1 MNRVQSNSQAKGLAL
16 GLTLAMALGLCVS
29 PDALAKKHY
38 TITSRITALEHRI
51 NAGQKANELTL
62 KEANSLRDDI
72 SDVNGKIAKYKSKN
86 GGKLSYK
93 DENTVEKKLN
103 DVSIAL
109 QKKELAKRAARPNE

>member
-1 MNRVQSNSQAKGLAL
+1 MNFVRNRLRANAITAGLTMALAL
-16 GLTLAMALGLCVS
+16 GLVAS

-38 TITSRITALEHRI
+38 TITERITALEHRV

-72 SDVNGKIAKYKSKN
+72 SDINSKIAKYKSKN

-93 DENTVEKKLN
+93 DENSVEKKLN
-103 DVSIAL
+103 DVSIEL